1 MRSFWK
7 ASDYYYN
14 YYCCCYRYYS
24 RIELRMIKFLI
35 PNVEFIY
42 KSFPYL
48 LQVSATAKNSD
59 GKWDMETERWISN
72 LKVIVYIYINRYT
85 HRERIV
91 DRVQQYEARSFHG
104 SDKNRRKRKVSV
116 SPCQYIYTAH
126 ATEEVTGRGE
136 KTLNVGKPNNLVL
149 IRSTTI
155 SHNNANNAG
164 IGTGNFQ
171 SFISRLDEKSAK
183 PPERPTYVRTY
194 GPVRLPYLAIRHVE
208 ALLAGDRRF
217 PRTFST

>member
-7 ASDYYYN
+7 ASGYYYN
-14 YYCCCYRYYS
+14 YYCYCYRYYS

-35 PNVEFIY
+35 PNEEFIY

-72 LKVIVYIYINRYT
+72 LKVIVYIYIYINRYT

-91 DRVQQYEARSFHG
+91 DRVKQYEARSFHG

-126 ATEEVTGRGE
+126 ATEEVRGGGRKRWTSGS
-136 KTLNVGKPNNLVL
+136 L
-149 IRSTTI
+149 ITSYW
-155 SHNNANNAG
+155 
-164 IGTGNFQ
+164 F
-171 SFISRLDEKSAK
+171 
-183 PPERPTYVRTY
+183 
-194 GPVRLPYLAIRHVE
+194 
-208 ALLAGDRRF
+208 DRQRF
-217 PRTFST
+217 PTITRTMRG